1 MLISLRMLLLYRI
14 IFLPLLVIALPYY
27 GLRMWRRGGYGKD
40 FKHRLG
46 FLPEMEPCAAER
58 KRLWLQAVSVGEVM
72 AVGPLI
78 EMLQRNGTVEVV
90 LTTTTSTG
98 YAAAQQRYRDVV
110 AAIGIFPLDF
120 LPCSHLAWERIK
132 PDAVILTESELWP
145 EHLNQARIRKVP
157 AILINARM
165 SDRTYGRY
173 LKIKGLAR
181 RLFSQ
186 LDHIYTASERDQK
199 RILDLGGEAVRVTCA
214 GNIKF
219 DTPCPANLGH
229 ADAAALQNEFGF
241 ENSGAFI
248 LLGSSTWPGEE
259 TALIEAQAALR
270 SQEIDCRLVLV
281 PRHAERGRGIAQELE
296 RQSLPWHQRSHKV
309 QAPEGTLIYLADTTG
324 ELSRL
329 AQVADLV
336 FIGKSLAPNEGGQN
350 PLEAAGLGL
359 PILMGP
365 RMSNFKDISRALLN
379 AEAAFEVTDA
389 NALRTKLLQLA
400 GDSTTRKAMGTAGK
414 AWHARNGGSS
424 ERIAAGIQVDLR

>member
-1 MLISLRMLLLYRI
+1 MLLFYRL

-46 FLPEMEPCAAER
+46 FLPEMSPCAAER
-58 KRLWLQAVSVGEVM
+58 KRVWLQAVSVGEVM
-72 AVGPLI
+72 AIGPLI
-78 EMLQRNGTVEVV
+78 KFLQRNGTVEIV

-98 YAAAQQRYRDVV
+98 YAAAQQRYGDSV

-120 LPCSHLAWERIK
+120 LPCSRLAWKRIQ
-132 PDAVILTESELWP
+132 PDAVVLTESELWP
-145 EHLNQARIRKVP
+145 EHLHQARIRKVP

-173 LKIKGLAR
+173 LKVKGLAR

-186 LDHIYTASERDQK
+186 LDHIYTSSERDQK
-199 RILDLGGEAVRVTCA
+199 RILDLGGDAVRVTCA

-219 DTPCPANLGH
+219 DVPCPPELGSTE
-229 ADAAALQNEFGF
+229 AAALRNQFGF
-241 ENSGAFI
+241 ENPEAFI

-259 TALIEAQAALR
+259 TALIEAQAAL
-270 SQEIDCRLVLV
+270 QAQGKDCRLVLV
-281 PRHAERGRGIAQELE
+281 PRHAERGRSIAHQL
-296 RQSLPWHQRSHKV
+296 QAQPSPWHQRSAKA
-309 QAPEGTLIYLADTTG
+309 QAPAGTLIYLADTTG

-329 AQVADLV
+329 TQVADLV

-365 RMSNFKDISRALLN
+365 RMSNFKDISSALLN
-379 AEAAFEVTDA
+379 VEAAHEVADA
-389 NALRTKLLQLA
+389 NALRAMLMQLVE
-400 GDSTTRKAMGTAGK
+400 DSTTRKAMGAAGK